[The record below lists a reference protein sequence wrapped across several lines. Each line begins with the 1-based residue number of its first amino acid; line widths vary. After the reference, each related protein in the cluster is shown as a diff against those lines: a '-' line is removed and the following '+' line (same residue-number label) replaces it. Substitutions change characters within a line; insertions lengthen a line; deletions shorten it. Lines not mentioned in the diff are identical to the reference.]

1 MSSFLMF
8 LNPAIFSFSSFTTI
22 ETPESCLETI
32 ADLTDD
38 AVRRISD
45 DAGLED
51 HATREFGFDV
61 AAEDVRGVGASTML
75 ARPPRRFFGRDAR
88 ETDEKGNT
96 KMTPKYLKQLCL
108 EQQAYATP
116 YLNDKIYL
124 HFKGFSDIENLEP
137 YTGLRSL
144 WLEGNGLSQIK
155 NLDALVE
162 LRCLFLHQ
170 NCIQVIE
177 NLDSLINLDTLNV
190 ANNLIKQISGL
201 SNLHNLKTLQIDHN
215 YLKTKGDLLGLLDC
229 PSLGILDLSHNQ
241 IEDPEIIEIFEKMPE
256 LTVLNIMSNPVIP
269 KIPNYRRSM
278 VSRLKKLSYLDDRPI
293 FEKER
298 LATEAWALGGLEAER
313 EERIRQR
320 EEERKEH
327 DRNFE
332 ALKKLQEEARA
343 KRIETYGPDVEPEF
357 ADPRLRAFRDE
368 QLAKIES
375 PSADDDENREVDE
388 KTEREK
394 HDYAETRF
402 EMSKLERLTSGERD
416 LLQEIDEEEE
426 ETGESVKTE
435 SVQRGFSAK
444 ITEVD
449 DEEGDEVPALEK
461 AVEQKQEAKKRVSF
475 ADLSVEHVEPPR
487 QLIEELDEDE
497 DEGVDEKSV
506 LETVG
511 DAPKAVLVS
520 SDSVVTL
527 ADPTDVEETV
537 LEEASAVDKPKKL
550 SVHAWGSD

>member
-1 MSSFLMF
+1 
-8 LNPAIFSFSSFTTI
+8 
-22 ETPESCLETI
+22 
-32 ADLTDD
+32 
-38 AVRRISD
+38 
-45 DAGLED
+45 
-51 HATREFGFDV
+51 
-61 AAEDVRGVGASTML
+61 ML
-75 ARPPRRFFGRDAR
+75 ARPPRRFFGRDAK

-124 HFKGFSDIENLEP
+124 HFKGFADIENLEP

-170 NCIQVIE
+170 NCLQVIE

-190 ANNLIKQISGL
+190 ANNLIKKISGL
-201 SNLHNLKTLQIDHN
+201 NHLTNLKTLQIDHN
-215 YLKTKGDLLGLLDC
+215 YLKTSEDLIGLLEC

-241 IEDPEIIEIFEKMPE
+241 IEDVEIVEIFEKMPE

-269 KIPNYRRSM
+269 KIPNYRRTM
-278 VSRLKKLSYLDDRPI
+278 VSRLKKLAYLDDRPI

-298 LATEAWALGGLEAER
+298 LATEAWALGGLDAER
-313 EERIRQR
+313 EERMRQR

-343 KRIETYGPDVEPEF
+343 KRLEKFGPETEPEF
-357 ADPRLRAFRDE
+357 SDPRLQAFRDE
-368 QLAKIES
+368 QLAKIE
-375 PSADDDENREVDE
+375 PSTSEQEADE

-402 EMSKLERLTSGERD
+402 EMSKLERLTSNEKD
-416 LLQEIDEEEE
+416 LLEEIHE
-426 ETGESVKTE
+426 
-435 SVQRGFSAK
+435 
-444 ITEVD
+444 
-449 DEEGDEVPALEK
+449 DEEGGHLATSSGPKISEIADDDEVPTLE
-461 AVEQKQEAKKRVSF
+461 AVEPKPEVKKRVSF
-475 ADLSVEHVEPPR
+475 AEIEDQRPSYSRPM
-487 QLIEELDEDE
+487 IEELDEDDEVVSKKE
-497 DEGVDEKSV
+497 DEIPAKEA
-506 LETVG
+506 TN
-511 DAPKAVLVS
+511 APSAVLVA

-527 ADPTDVEETV
+527 ADPTDIEEQLLEDSQATKKTV
-537 LEEASAVDKPKKL
+537 KL
-550 SVHAWGSD
+550 SVRAWGDDDDSS